1 VQRLAGVVALPD
13 IPRGDIQLKAIN
25 AVHLPLMVFCAEFAS
40 AATED
45 GYEQLQKLGREFHP
59 IRNAPLHLESGAT
72 CPNRADAAAVIGL
85 QRRDVLSTLGEPDNC
100 SPPFV
105 QSCERLREFAYSFV
119 NTKELPRGLRG
130 GGFPE
135 LTFEF
140 DGRDIVVAV
149 SCHYAR

>member
-1 VQRLAGVVALPD
+1 M
-13 IPRGDIQLKAIN
+13 QLKAFH
-25 AVHLPLMVFCAEFAS
+25 VPLMVFCAVFAS

-45 GYEQLQKLGREFHP
+45 GYEQLQELGREFHS
-59 IRNAPLHLESGAT
+59 IRNTPLDLKSGAT
-72 CPNRADAAAVIGL
+72 WPNRADVAVVIGL

-119 NTKELPRGLRG
+119 NTRELPWGLRG

-140 DGRDIVVAV
+140 DERDIVVAV